1 MSQCDSCIYRTHHVS
16 GYVPFSLGYAFQKG
30 VGSALWLKQ
39 AKIFVLQGVY
49 QLTNIN
55 GIFGAAMV
63 RSLDRQSRL
72 LQGELLRM
80 LGQGRK
86 LVNLQSL

>member
-1 MSQCDSCIYRTHHVS
+1 MLV
-16 GYVPFSLGYAFQKG
+16 VMFLLFLGYAFNKRF
-30 VGSALWLKQ
+30 GSASCLKPAQ
-39 AKIFVLQGVY
+39 IFVLQGVY
-49 QLTNIN
+49 QLTNII

-80 LGQGRK
+80 LEQRKK